1 MERHRGTIALALLI
15 IGLFGWLKADISGL
29 RNEMRAE
36 IRGLSQRM
44 CALDERVARIECALF
59 RGPLTAAELRSAE

>member
-29 RNEMRAE
+29 RGE
-36 IRGLSQRM
+36 IWELGNRIGQV
-44 CALDERVARIECALF
+44 EQRVARIEGALF
-59 RGPLTAAELRSAE
+59 RDPVATAELHPDD